1 MPRKKPAA
9 PLVLALGPI
18 RIDRTQSSCVIGE
31 QEIHLR
37 PKEALLLWTLMSRAN
52 TVCSRVDLM
61 KDVWETDFAGDT
73 RTLEVH
79 MHSLRQ
85 KVELNPKQPE
95 YLRTIR
101 GQGYMFFYRN
111 GEPGKTR

>member
-1 MPRKKPAA
+1 MPRKKTVP
-9 PLVLALGPI
+9 PSVIALGPI
-18 RIDRTQSSCVIGE
+18 QVDRNQSACRIGE

-37 PKEALLLWTLMSRAN
+37 PKEALLLWTLMSRFN
-52 TVCSRVDLM
+52 TVCSRAELM
-61 KDVWETDFAGDT
+61 KAVWETDFAGDT

-79 MHSLRQ
+79 MHSLRR
-85 KVELNPKQPE
+85 KVELNTKQPE

-111 GEPGKTR
+111 DADPKE